1 MKSIAGNKNSDNDK
15 LIAGVDEAGR
25 GPIAGP
31 VFASAVILNKQKP
44 IIGLN
49 DSKKISKNKRKAL
62 AILIRKNSLAYSVF
76 MVSSR
81 VIDKINILQATMIA
95 MEKAILSLK
104 IKPDEVKIDGNQVPN
119 FDEVGHSF
127 SLNSVIKGDEKIQEI
142 SAASILAKVYRDRYM
157 NFIHYRYPNYNFYI
171 NKGYPTKDHVDRLG
185 VFGLSPYHRISFK
198 PCSFY
203 QEKNIYE

>member
-1 MKSIAGNKNSDNDK
+1 MNKETKYVVENVN
-15 LIAGVDEAGR
+15 GVISFVGSN
-25 GPIAGP
+25 G
-31 VFASAVILNKQKP
+31 KP
-44 IIGLN
+44 E
-49 DSKKISKNKRKAL
+49 
-62 AILIRKNSLAYSVF
+62 SL
-76 MVSSR
+76 
-81 VIDKINILQATMIA
+81 
-95 MEKAILSLK
+95 
-104 IKPDEVKIDGNQVPN
+104 KPDEVKIDGNHVPN

-127 SLNSVIKGDEKIQEI
+127 SLNSVMKGDEKIQEI